1 MPYYLLFALTNF
13 VAVRKAVNDTFI
25 KEFGKNLR
33 KIRQSKKMPMQTLAY
48 TINIEY
54 SQISRIELGKINT
67 SISTVYDIAEAL
79 DVPLNLFFDFEIEKK
94 K

>member
-1 MPYYLLFALTNF
+1 
-13 VAVRKAVNDTFI
+13 VRKAVNDIFI

-33 KIRQSKKMPMQTLAY
+33 KIRLSKKVSMQTLAY
-48 TINIEY
+48 TINVEY

-67 SISTVYDIAEAL
+67 SISTVYEIAEAL
-79 DVPLNLFFDFEIEKK
+79 DVTLQLFFDFKIEKK